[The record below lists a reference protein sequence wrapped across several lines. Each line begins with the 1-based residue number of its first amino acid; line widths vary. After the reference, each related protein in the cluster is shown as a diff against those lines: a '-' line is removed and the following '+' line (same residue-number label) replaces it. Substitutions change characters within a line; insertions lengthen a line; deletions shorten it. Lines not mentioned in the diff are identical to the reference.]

1 MAQFLDPGL
10 DFGREDLSPDE
21 ATRYLDWCRRVH
33 GEGNLDLVPFAEFFA
48 ELDGAGLKRLRRHTA
63 QLALPTAAAVLM
75 WTHTY
80 CVQGFAKG
88 VLYEVIAARELG
100 ISRAALVEVLKIA
113 GYFGGPRALNA
124 AGELTLP
131 YLRRWEE
138 SETADMMW
146 PAGWTIDPDAFR
158 TGIDHSTAELTSN
171 ELELIERWYVRV
183 HGSMPE
189 SMHLAAQANPG
200 AFKMNRVRFERLPG
214 VAIPAQLVPLL
225 GLHTA
230 AANGWTSGI
239 RRSFELARFVGV
251 DQSAA
256 LTTLHWATVVGG
268 EWLLSDAFEAL
279 ADVHEPEQGASTKD
293 RALW

>member
-1 MAQFLDPGL
+1 
-10 DFGREDLSPDE
+10 
-21 ATRYLDWCRRVH
+21 
-33 GEGNLDLVPFAEFFA
+33 
-48 ELDGAGLKRLRRHTA
+48 
-63 QLALPTAAAVLM
+63 
-75 WTHTY
+75 
-80 CVQGFAKG
+80 
-88 VLYEVIAARELG
+88 
-100 ISRAALVEVLKIA
+100 
-113 GYFGGPRALNA
+113 
-124 AGELTLP
+124 
-131 YLRRWEE
+131 
-138 SETADMMW
+138 
-146 PAGWTIDPDAFR
+146 
-158 TGIDHSTAELTSN
+158 
-171 ELELIERWYVRV
+171 
-183 HGSMPE
+183 
-189 SMHLAAQANPG
+189 
-200 AFKMNRVRFERLPG
+200 MNRVRFERLPG